1 MTVEAVIT
9 MTQYE
14 NGSWSSQMVSE
25 VHPEWNRVEGHESP
39 NDALLAAARWIK
51 HAEEPTTVNTVRVML
66 CHHEDG
72 SWGTM
77 VRTEPQRLEWEFS
90 TGSFDDPV
98 SALVATTGK
107 VWRAEPQSG
116 PLNTVAG
123 DIAKAQ
129 TNENPYLEH
138 AVYRSQIAQRVADL

>member
-14 NGSWSSQMVSE
+14 NGSWSWQMVSE
-25 VHPEWNRVEGHESP
+25 GHPEWNSVDGNESP
-39 NDALLAAARWIK
+39 NEALLAAARWIK
-51 HAEEPTTVNTVRVML
+51 HANKRTTLNTVRFML

-90 TGSFDDPV
+90 TGNFDDPV
-98 SALVATTGK
+98 SALVAATGK
-107 VWRAEPQSG
+107 VGIAEPQST

-123 DIAKAQ
+123 EIAKAQ
-129 TNENPYLEH
+129 TNENPYLEY
-138 AVYRSQIAQRVADL
+138 AVYRSQIARRVAEL

>member
-14 NGSWSSQMVSE
+14 NGSWSWQMVSE
-25 VHPEWNRVEGHESP
+25 GHPEWNRVEGNESP
-39 NDALLAAARWIK
+39 NEALLAAARWIK
-51 HAEEPTTVNTVRVML
+51 HADKRMTVNTVRVML

-77 VRTEPQRLEWEFS
+77 VRTEPQRLEWEFA
-90 TGSFDDPV
+90 TGNFDDPV
-98 SALVATTGK
+98 SALVAATGK
-107 VWRAEPQSG
+107 VGIAEPQSG
-116 PLNTVAG
+116 PLNTVTD

-129 TNENPYLEH
+129 ANENPYLGH
-138 AVYRSQIAQRVADL
+138 AAYRSQITQRVAEL